1 MAREF
6 AKSEI
11 IRQKCSI
18 CGSKNK
24 RFTELLYEKEMCGYR
39 LTCCNCNHVD
49 TFFND
54 EKYSHMGITEK
65 GREVCLQVT
74 TCDYRVCK
82 HYRKYSLKYAA
93 RLLDRI
99 LSGLGTDCV
108 CDNIDDCKKCEF
120 YDTCPNKQNNDEIN
134 KNCNIEKSDSYQLV
148 INGYENNN
156 PKFH

>member
-24 RFTELLYEKEMCGYR
+24 RFTELLYDGKMCGYR
-39 LTCCNCNHVD
+39 LTCCNCGHID

-54 EKYSHMGITEK
+54 EKFSKLGVTTK
-65 GREVCLQVT
+65 GREACIQVT
-74 TCDYRVCK
+74 TCNN
-82 HYRKYSLKYAA
+82 RKCPYFKKYPLKYAA
-93 RLLDRI
+93 RLIDGI
-99 LSGLGTDCV
+99 LNGQGTDCMYNNEMN
-108 CDNIDDCKKCEF
+108 CNNCEF
-120 YDTCPNKQNNDEIN
+120 SDICPNKQNNEN
-134 KNCNIEKSDSYQLV
+134 ENNIENSDSNQLV
-148 INGYENNN
+148 INGYINNN

>member
-18 CGSKNK
+18 CGIKNK
-24 RFTELLYEKEMCGYR
+24 RFTELLYDGKMCGYR
-39 LTCCNCNHVD
+39 LTCCKCGHVD

-54 EKYSHMGITEK
+54 TIYNHCAITD
-65 GREVCLQVT
+65 GREVCIQVT
-74 TCDYRVCK
+74 TCDNRGCK
-82 HYRKYSLKYAA
+82 YYKKYSLKYAA

-99 LSGLGTDCV
+99 LNGLETDCI
-108 CDNIDDCKKCEF
+108 CDTDINCNDCEF
-120 YDTCPNKQNNDEIN
+120 NEFCPNKQNNDNEPN
-134 KNCNIEKSDSYQLV
+134 YNCNIENSDRYQLV
-148 INGYENNN
+148 INGYKNNN

>member
-24 RFTELLYEKEMCGYR
+24 RFTELLCDGKMCGYR
-39 LTCCNCNHVD
+39 LTCCKCGHVD

-54 EKYSHMGITEK
+54 EKFSEIGSISK
-65 GREVCLQVT
+65 GREVCIQVT
-74 TCDYRVCK
+74 TCNTKKCQYYNR
-82 HYRKYSLKYAA
+82 YPLSYAA
-93 RLLDRI
+93 RLIDRI
-99 LSGLGTDCV
+99 LSGLGTDCMY
-108 CDNIDDCKKCEF
+108 DNGMNCKDCEF
-120 YDTCPNKQNNDEIN
+120 KDICPNKQNNDPEN
-134 KNCNIEKSDSYQLV
+134 NIEISDRYQLV
-148 INGYENNN
+148 INGYRNNN